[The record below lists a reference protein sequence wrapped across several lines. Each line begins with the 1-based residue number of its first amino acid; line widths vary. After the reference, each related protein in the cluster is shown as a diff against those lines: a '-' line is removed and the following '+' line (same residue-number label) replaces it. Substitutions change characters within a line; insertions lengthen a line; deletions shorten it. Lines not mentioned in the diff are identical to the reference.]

1 MAFNVYQPATK
12 VKWNFAFAVI
22 PQIGGKRSADI
33 LSAGR
38 RPNVTN
44 FWAMDFSRLQIETGL
59 VITDK
64 LKI

>member
-1 MAFNVYQPATK
+1 MDRWIT
-12 VKWNFAFAVI
+12 
-22 PQIGGKRSADI
+22 GLMERSAGI
-33 LSAGR
+33 L
-38 RPNVTN
+38 PNVTN